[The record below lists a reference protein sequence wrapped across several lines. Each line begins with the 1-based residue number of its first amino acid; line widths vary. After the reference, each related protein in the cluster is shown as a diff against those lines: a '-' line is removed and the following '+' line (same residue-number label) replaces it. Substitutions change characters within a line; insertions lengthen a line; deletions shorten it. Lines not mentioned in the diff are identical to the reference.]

1 MNLVLDSK
9 GPELVNSAPI
19 ADLCGAFSW
28 LPQMFFRCGFTFIFP
43 AWGLC
48 FLNLRIFPESEILES
63 VLGNS

>member
-28 LPQMFFRCGFTFIFP
+28 LPQMFFRYGLTFIFSCLG
-43 AWGLC
+43 AVL
-48 FLNLRIFPESEILES
+48 PESENFPRI
-63 VLGNS
+63 